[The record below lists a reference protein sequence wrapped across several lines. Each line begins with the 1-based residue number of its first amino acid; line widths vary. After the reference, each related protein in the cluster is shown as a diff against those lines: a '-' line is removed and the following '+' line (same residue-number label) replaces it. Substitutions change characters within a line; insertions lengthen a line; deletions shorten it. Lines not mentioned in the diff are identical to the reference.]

1 MGLNNTAIPIG
12 IGKDVSKQ
20 FQGVMPISHADHV
33 QAEAVPN
40 MPEGHDY
47 GTAPSQH
54 SAPAMPSEPPVTSP
68 HRQLPGVG
76 APPSQRPPS
85 MEATAAAPANGGAKE
100 NKVHN
105 FFR

>member
-1 MGLNNTAIPIG
+1 MPSIP
-12 IGKDVSKQ
+12 
-20 FQGVMPISHADHV
+20 
-33 QAEAVPN
+33 E
-40 MPEGHDY
+40 EGDY

-76 APPSQRPPS
+76 GAPPSHRPPS
-85 MEATAAAPANGGAKE
+85 MQVAANGGAKE

>member
-1 MGLNNTAIPIG
+1 MPSIP
-12 IGKDVSKQ
+12 
-20 FQGVMPISHADHV
+20 
-33 QAEAVPN
+33 E
-40 MPEGHDY
+40 EGDY
-47 GTAPSQH
+47 ATAPSQH

-76 APPSQRPPS
+76 LGVREAPPLHQPLSTQ
-85 MEATAAAPANGGAKE
+85 AAAIGGPKE

>member
-1 MGLNNTAIPIG
+1 MLSAL
-12 IGKDVSKQ
+12 
-20 FQGVMPISHADHV
+20 FEV
-33 QAEAVPN
+33 QTEALASI
-40 MPEGHDY
+40 PEGSAY

-76 APPSQRPPS
+76 AGEAAPSQQPPS
-85 MEATAAAPANGGAKE
+85 TDPANGGAKE